1 MALADSIKV
10 LKDGYMM
17 DTRPDN
23 GRLIA
28 QKLIHQGDA
37 VGDVYQDGEDD
48 SSEQGE
54 EDDVISHSA
63 NGFAPATKQD
73 PSDTDS
79 HDDSRRRGDKEVYKY
94 YFTRSG
100 YTAVSMFVLFMV
112 LWTFCTEFSGK
123 PRPLSWCPLLLTA
136 SSDMDQVVVCCQRR
150 AAKSECRHVPGRL
163 CDSRNCGK
171 HECMWYCMV
180 GCNHTFFTLIE
191 RLNLRRLPCRFAFI
205 NIISNSAMKLHADI
219 LQTTLR

>member
-63 NGFAPATKQD
+63 NGFAPSTKQD

-94 YFTRSG
+94 YFTSSG

-112 LWTFCTEFSGK
+112 LWTFCTEFSG
-123 PRPLSWCPLLLTA
+123 
-136 SSDMDQVVVCCQRR
+136 
-150 AAKSECRHVPGRL
+150 
-163 CDSRNCGK
+163 
-171 HECMWYCMV
+171 
-180 GCNHTFFTLIE
+180 
-191 RLNLRRLPCRFAFI
+191 
-205 NIISNSAMKLHADI
+205 
-219 LQTTLR
+219 